1 MIAKNLKLMQRINN
15 NYLEIFRF
23 IFKGSIKIMK
33 CYKTHTP
40 KLINSEEKYTHLIKS
55 DWNALL
61 LYRHTYTQLFH
72 LSKNVYIVWTQL

>member
-1 MIAKNLKLMQRINN
+1 
-15 NYLEIFRF
+15 
-23 IFKGSIKIMK
+23 MK

-72 LSKNVYIVWTQL
+72 HSKNVYIVWTQL